1 MFRTDTADAGIR
13 HIILYIAQQFG
24 DSVALKKLNEIESRI
39 KVLEENPYIGVHP
52 GYLILRKK
60 GYKVL
65 ILDKDL
71 VFYKIFENEKKVI
84 IYAVT
89 DQRQDYLRIIQGL

>member
-39 KVLEENPYIGVHP
+39 KVLEENPYIGVDP